1 MDSMAGL
8 AVDLGYFDQ
17 SHFIKE
23 FKRFQG
29 FTPAEFIRRIKAW

>member
-1 MDSMAGL
+1 MAGL
-8 AVDLGYFDQ
+8 ATGQGYFDQ

-29 FTPAEFIRRIKAW
+29 VAPAEFIRKLRRQ